1 MTPAELA
8 AIFARPAEAGQRALE
23 VRAARFG
30 RRAFVRAAP
39 EHPPPAVALV
49 LRDGA
54 PSDLSPKTCTSA
66 PVASDSHD
74 VPTDARAGDGDPGW
88 PDPASLRPG
97 DRLVL
102 RVDPERGGAYF
113 DYLARLAAAAPAELS
128 VAPFCARAGGLFR
141 LHLICAARLVLPRAH
156 VEARHD
162 LLGIRLAQVALS
174 FGADTL
180 AGPLARARH
189 LPLAGVTRPDE
200 ATPAGLATLIE
211 QAGLEPVL
219 VDLPQEVLP

>member
-8 AIFARPAEAGQRALE
+8 AVFADPALAGRRAQA

-39 EHPPPAVALV
+39 EHPAPAVALV
-49 LRDGA
+49 LRGSETLVFPTGA
-54 PSDLSPKTCTSA
+54 
-66 PVASDSHD
+66 D
-74 VPTDARAGDGDPGW
+74 VHAVEDPGW
-88 PDPASLRPG
+88 PAPALLLPG

-102 RVDPERGGAYF
+102 QVERDRAGAYF
-113 DYLARLAAAAPAELS
+113 AYLARLAAEAPADIS
-128 VAPFCARAGGLFR
+128 VAPFCARSGGLFR
-141 LHLICAARLVLPRAH
+141 LHLIAAARLALARAH

-162 LLGIRLAQVALS
+162 LLGIRLAQVALG

-180 AGPLARARH
+180 AGPLAHARS

-200 ATPAGLATLIE
+200 ATPAGLSTLIE

-219 VDLPQEVLP
+219 VDLSPEALS